1 VNFDWAAGVGVAD
14 LNERRRRG
22 FVTGANDEQ
31 HCGAVIR
38 ASWS

>member
-1 VNFDWAAGVGVAD
+1 VNFDWATAVGAAD

-31 HCGAVIR
+31 HCGVVIR
-38 ASWS
+38 ASSS